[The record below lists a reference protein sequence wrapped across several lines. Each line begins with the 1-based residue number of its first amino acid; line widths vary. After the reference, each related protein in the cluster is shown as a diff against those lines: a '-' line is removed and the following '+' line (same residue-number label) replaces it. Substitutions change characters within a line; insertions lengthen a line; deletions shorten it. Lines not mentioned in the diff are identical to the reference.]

1 MNQAAEFGE
10 LLRLLR
16 ERVDPSVDLTSG
28 DALER
33 FLAELDDIDEL
44 APGDCDGR
52 DRWQD
57 ALIEDLIEP
66 GARVL
71 DLGCGD
77 GQLLARLHADKQVR
91 GQGVETNPDHVLA
104 CIQRGV
110 AVLQADIG
118 TTLAGLPAAS
128 YDYVVLEE
136 TLQTLRQPVAVLDDM
151 LRVGRRGIVSFPNF
165 GHWRVRL
172 YLAARGRM
180 PMSKRLAY
188 GWHDTPNIHHLTLHD
203 FEDWAAASQV
213 RIEQALVLASGEIR
227 PLRDGDHLDASEVL
241 MVVSRS

>member
-1 MNQAAEFGE
+1 AVSGE
-10 LLRLLR
+10 
-16 ERVDPSVDLTSG
+16 T
-28 DALER
+28 LER
-33 FLAELDDIDEL
+33 FIADLDDIDEL

-77 GQLLARLHADKQVR
+77 GQLLARLTADKQVR
-91 GQGVETNPDHVLA
+91 GQGVETNCDHLLA

-110 AVLQADIG
+110 PVLQADIG
-118 TTLAGLPAAS
+118 TTLAGLPDSS

-136 TLQTLRQPVAVLDDM
+136 TLQTLHQPLAVLDDM

-188 GWHDTPNIHHLTLHD
+188 GWYDTPNIHHLTLHD
-203 FEDWAAASQV
+203 FEDWAAEAGV
-213 RIEQALVLASGEIR
+213 TIEHAVALAGGEIR
-227 PLRDGDHLDASEVL
+227 ALRDGDHLDASEVL
-241 MVVSRS
+241 MVISRS